1 MTNLSEAAKRALAG
15 AKGSRMGTEVQGD
28 AATLNELKMAGMI
41 GFRDGLTRK
50 GSIAAEREQNKA
62 LDNAF
67 GPL

>member
-1 MTNLSEAAKRALAG
+1 
-15 AKGSRMGTEVQGD
+15 MGTEVQGN